1 MTTNEFVVVDLCGPL
16 LRQGFGGR
24 GNRRLS
30 RGGGWVDHGGMSPQ
44 SPTDAASEIHIRGAR
59 EHNLRDIEVRIDR
72 RHLTVVTGV
81 SGSGK
86 SSLAFDTLYAE
97 GYRKY
102 IDSLST
108 RARQYLEQLPRPNV
122 DFIHGLSPVIAIE
135 QRTGAG
141 ANPRS
146 TVATITELADYARLL
161 WAVAAEPRCPLDGGR
176 IRRRTLDDCVD
187 EIMALPDGTRL
198 LLGAPVMK
206 ARPAVLREELPRL
219 RQRGFQRIRIDG
231 VLQLLDAPGILE
243 SGRQEVQVDVI
254 VDRLVAGPEQ
264 RSRLADSLELAFRE
278 GRDRAFALVE
288 ESSAKSVKALPE
300 AAGELPATAGWR
312 MLLLSQH
319 LACEHC
325 GRTYEALTPRHF
337 SPNHP
342 SGACPTCAGLG
353 QVLSFAPELIV
364 PAPEK
369 SIKQGA
375 IKPWRLGSKRMII
388 ARNAILKQLAAQ
400 VPFDP
405 LVAWQDQ
412 PEAVRHLLLHGSG
425 ERSFEFRLR
434 ARQKVADVHP
444 FAGVLADLD
453 QTRRETSSDGL
464 RARLHAYQV
473 SAPCPVC
480 EGMRLAPYP
489 QAAKVGGK
497 GFAELMAASI
507 LEAGAFVR
515 GLPDDLGETATAGGG
530 SPLGEVLQGLRD
542 RLGFLDEVGLGYLTL
557 NREYATLS
565 GGEAQRVR
573 LATQLGMGLVGV
585 TYVLDEPSVGL
596 HAQDEDRLIALLRDL
611 RDRGNAVVVVEH
623 DDAMMRAADRLIE
636 LGPGAGPAGGRVV
649 FTGTP
654 EAAMASPT
662 SLTGAYLAGRRKLVR
677 ECAELAVPAALPQ
690 PVPARLDGRWLVVR
704 GACEHNL
711 RGFDAALPVGLFTC
725 VTGVSGSGK
734 STLVH
739 DLLGPAAA
747 FKLHRAKAIPGR
759 HTRIDGLGHFESVV
773 RVDQDGIGRSPRSNP
788 VTYTKLFDTLR
799 DLFAAAPLAKVR
811 GYGRGRF
818 SFNLSGGRCEACR
831 GDGSIALDMQF
842 LSDVYTVCP
851 SCEGRRY
858 NRETLEVRFKGL
870 NMAEVL
876 ALTVD
881 EARVF
886 FRAVPKLKEKLDT
899 LAQVGLGYL
908 ALGQPANTLSGGEAQ
923 RLRLSLELSR
933 RQQGSTLYLLD
944 EPTTGLHW
952 ADIQHLLDVL
962 FRLRDAGNTIVLVE
976 HHLDV
981 IDLADWIV
989 DLGPG
994 GGDAGGHLLYA
1005 GPRAGFEE
1013 AAPATSATAAC
1024 LRQRRAQ
1031 SRACQTGKIPHHR

>member
-1 MTTNEFVVVDLCGPL
+1 MPPAPSSANLP
-16 LRQGFGGR
+16 
-24 GNRRLS
+24 
-30 RGGGWVDHGGMSPQ
+30 
-44 SPTDAASEIHIRGAR
+44 EIHIHGAR
-59 EHNLRDIEVRIDR
+59 EHNLKGIEVRIDR
-72 RHLTVVTGV
+72 RHLTVLTGV

-108 RARQYLEQLPRPNV
+108 RARQFLEQLPRPNV

-161 WAVAAEPRCPLDGGR
+161 WSVAAEPRCPEDGGKV
-176 IRRRTLDDCVD
+176 RRRTLDDCVD
-187 EIMALPDGTRL
+187 EILALPEGTRL
-198 LLGAPVMK
+198 MLGAPVMR

-219 RQRGFQRIRIDG
+219 RQRGFLRVRVDG
-231 VLQLLDAPGILE
+231 VVHSLEAPSNLE
-243 SGRQEVQVDVI
+243 SGRREVQVDVI
-254 VDRLVAGPEQ
+254 VDRLVAGPDQ
-264 RSRLADSLELAFRE
+264 RSRVADSLELAFRE
-278 GRDRAFALVE
+278 GRDRAFALVDE
-288 ESSAKSVKALPE
+288 GAATAALPE
-300 AAGELPATAGWR
+300 SAGDLPRTPGWR

-342 SGACPTCAGLG
+342 AGACPDCGGLG
-353 QVLSFAPELIV
+353 RSLAFAPELVV
-364 PAPEK
+364 PDPAK
-369 SIKQGA
+369 SIRQGA

-388 ARNAILKQLAAQ
+388 QRNAILKQLAEQ
-400 VPFDP
+400 VPFDAT
-405 LVAWQDQ
+405 VAWQDQ
-412 PEAVRHLLLHGSG
+412 PESVRHLLLHGSG
-425 ERSFEFRLR
+425 GQGYEFRLK
-434 ARQKVADVHP
+434 ARQKVPDVHP
-444 FAGVLADLD
+444 FEGVLADLER
-453 QTRRETSSDGL
+453 TRRDTSSDGL

-473 SAPCPVC
+473 SATCRTC
-480 EGMRLAPYP
+480 EGQRLAPYP
-489 QAAKVGGK
+489 RAALLGGW
-497 GFAELMAASI
+497 GFAQLMAASVG
-507 LEAGAFVR
+507 EAAGFVGGLGA
-515 GLPDDLGETATAGGG
+515 DCAGGQSG
-530 SPLGEVLQGLRD
+530 GAAGPLAEVLQGLRE
-542 RLGFLDEVGLGYLTL
+542 RLAFLADVGLGYLTL
-557 NREYATLS
+557 DRPYATLS

-596 HAQDEDRLIALLRDL
+596 HAQDEERLIALLADL

-636 LGPGAGPAGGRVV
+636 LGPGAGPEGGRVV
-649 FTGTP
+649 FAGTP
-654 EAAMASPT
+654 AEAMEAKS
-662 SLTGAYLAGRRKLVR
+662 SLTGAYLAGRRRLENNGGKVV
-677 ECAELAVPAALPQ
+677 VPEAPAQ
-690 PVPARLDGRWLVVR
+690 PVPAKLAGRWLVVR
-704 GACEHNL
+704 GAAEHNL
-711 RGFDAALPVGLFTC
+711 RGFDAAFPVGLLTC

-747 FKLHRAKAIPGR
+747 FRLNRAKTIPGR
-759 HTRIDGLGHFESVV
+759 HQRIDGLEQFQGVV

-788 VTYTKLFDTLR
+788 ATYTKVFDILR
-799 DLFAAAPLAKVR
+799 GLFAQAPLARVR
-811 GYGRGRF
+811 GYGPGRF
-818 SFNLSGGRCEACR
+818 SFNLAGGRCEACR

-851 SCEGRRY
+851 SCEGKRY

-881 EARVF
+881 EARTF
-886 FRAVPKLKEKLDT
+886 FRAIPKLQQKLGT
-899 LAQVGLGYL
+899 LSEVGLGYL
-908 ALGQPANTLSGGEAQ
+908 QLGQPANTLSGGEAQ

-933 RQQGSTLYLLD
+933 RQQGGTLYLLD

-962 FRLRDAGNTIVLVE
+962 HRLRDAGNTIVLIE

-981 IDLADWIV
+981 IDLADWII

-994 GGDAGGHLLYA
+994 GGDAGGDLLYA
-1005 GPRAGFEE
+1005 GPRAGFEQ
-1013 AAPATSATAAC
+1013 AAPEASATARC
-1024 LRQRRAQ
+1024 LRDHLLRRKRPTTP
-1031 SRACQTGKIPHHR
+1031 RAV